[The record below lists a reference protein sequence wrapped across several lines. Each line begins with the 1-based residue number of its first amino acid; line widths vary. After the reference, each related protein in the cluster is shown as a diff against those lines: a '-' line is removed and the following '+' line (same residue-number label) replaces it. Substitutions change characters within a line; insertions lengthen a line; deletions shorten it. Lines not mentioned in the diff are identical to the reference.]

1 MLCRQYVYRSFS
13 QKARKSQKKP
23 RTRTVYLQRIRPC
36 DLRDVRAKCIPSF
49 SQKARKSQKKPRTRT
64 VYLQRIRP
72 CDLRDLRANM
82 YTKFLAEGA
91 EDAEEAAD
99 KDGLPSAYSSV

>member
-1 MLCRQYVYRSFS
+1 MLCRQYVYR
-13 QKARKSQKKP
+13 
-23 RTRTVYLQRIRPC
+23 
-36 DLRDVRAKCIPSF
+36 SF